1 MLAHTFNHHLYFTF
15 LISVIDL
22 GEKIHTRTTS
32 KMTDSSEL
40 LKKQASISGDADL
53 DLENLD
59 ELLSQLT
66 QEEIDELTGDYDP
79 DVSLV

>member
-1 MLAHTFNHHLYFTF
+1 
-15 LISVIDL
+15 
-22 GEKIHTRTTS
+22 
-32 KMTDSSEL
+32 MTDSSEL